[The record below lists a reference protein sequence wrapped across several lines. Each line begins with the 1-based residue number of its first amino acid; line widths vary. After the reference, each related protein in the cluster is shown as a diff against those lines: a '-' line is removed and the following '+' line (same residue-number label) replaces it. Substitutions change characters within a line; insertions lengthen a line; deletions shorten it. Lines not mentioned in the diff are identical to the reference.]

1 MLKLILAFV
10 FVFCVMVGRRFSEYA
25 FVEQCF
31 TTCILWIQ
39 SKLFSMID
47 GEELKSLVKLASFED
62 DIKEVD
68 TLIRLYMYSK
78 GYNPHSLEC
87 LSIFIKIPIM
97 LA

>member
-1 MLKLILAFV
+1 
-10 FVFCVMVGRRFSEYA
+10 
-25 FVEQCF
+25 
-31 TTCILWIQ
+31 
-39 SKLFSMID
+39 MID